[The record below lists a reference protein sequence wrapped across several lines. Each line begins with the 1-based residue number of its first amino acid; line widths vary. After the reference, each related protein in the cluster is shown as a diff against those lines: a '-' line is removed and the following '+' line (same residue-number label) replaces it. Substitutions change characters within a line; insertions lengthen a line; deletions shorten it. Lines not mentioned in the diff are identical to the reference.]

1 MWSQL
6 SHSRGKSTRRNGNT
20 CSTHELCRN
29 GLRDIADVLR
39 LSDIADLGNA
49 AENEELAPGDLGDM
63 ETVEAMVEGCDGIVH
78 LGGQSYERP
87 FEPVL
92 NANIRG
98 MFNLYE
104 AARKHGCPRIFYASS
119 VHAVGFQRRDAKLD
133 ASAVPM
139 ADSLYGASKVYGE
152 QLAIAYHMKYGIE
165 TARVRIGSCLP
176 EPETQRNLST
186 WLSHGDLL
194 SLITTVFSAPYLGC
208 PVIYGCSANSA
219 SWWDNREADYLGWS
233 PKDSADDWRDRIE
246 VQDRSGAATD
256 DPAILYQGG
265 DFAAQDIER

>member
-1 MWSQL
+1 MKRL
-6 SHSRGKSTRRNGNT
+6 LITGAAGALGRV
-20 CSTHELCRN
+20 CRD
-29 GLRDIADVLR
+29 GLTDIADILR
-39 LSDIADLGNA
+39 VSDIADLGQA
-49 AENEELAPGDLGDM
+49 GPNEELAPCDLGDFDA
-63 ETVEAMVEGCDGIVH
+63 VSAAVQGCDGIVH
-78 LGGQSYERP
+78 MGGVSIERP
-87 FEPVL
+87 FDPIL

-98 MFNLYE
+98 VFNLYE
-104 AARKHGCPRIFYASS
+104 AARAHGKPRIVMASS
-119 VHAVGFQRRDAKLD
+119 VHAVGFHRRDAKLD
-133 ASAVPM
+133 ASAVPL
-139 ADSLYGASKVYGE
+139 ADGLYGASKVYGE
-152 QLAIAYHMKYGIE
+152 QLAVAYHMKYGIE

-219 SWWDNREADYLGWS
+219 SWWDNRDADYLGWS
-233 PKDSADDWRDRIE
+233 PRDSADAWRDRIE
-246 VQDRSGAATD
+246 VEDRTGAATD